1 MRGRGESERGRVSE
15 AKANQAKVEQA
26 TASLVVTFSTVH
38 QALKCESA
46 LGADG
51 INVKLMP
58 VPRRISSSCGISAR
72 VENVNPDALCAKL
85 RAAHV
90 EYEGVYA
97 LDARSVPTLLARGPH
112 APSADD

>member
-90 EYEGVYA
+90 IRRRLRIGRPERPNA
-97 LDARSVPTLLARGPH
+97 ARGPH